1 MTPSVIKIGSDQ
13 SIVEAGS
20 IMVSRAVHRLLV
32 IDEQHV
38 LVGIVSVMD
47 IVRGFVESEAG
58 RRPTA

>member
-1 MTPSVIKIGSDQ
+1 
-13 SIVEAGS
+13 
-20 IMVSRAVHRLLV
+20 MVSRAVHRLLV